1 MDCPLALYL
10 DYWLFNPT
18 ALANVLGKK
27 VTITA
32 IYNDDNS
39 KSLILIN
46 IEELKATEP
55 TEEAYE
61 RLRAS
66 ATARRG

>member
-1 MDCPLALYL
+1 VG
-10 DYWLFNPT
+10 T
-18 ALANVLGKK
+18 LGKK
-27 VTITA
+27 VTIA
-32 IYNDDNS
+32 AVYNDNNS
-39 KSLILIN
+39 KSLILID